1 LKKRLEELF
10 GEVQFKVGD
19 KMSYLG
25 MNITIGDQGT
35 TADMTF
41 YVGQLLE
48 EEQVEEYG
56 SPETKSMFIVKP
68 LKALSED
75 ERKWFHSKTAKLLYL
90 AKCTRPD
97 ILTTVIFLCNRVQKA
112 AEEDRGKL
120 KRVLGYLNHMQDR
133 TLTLQA
139 HGHSSTVTAYVDAAY
154 AIHDDSKSHSKVVV
168 YVGRTLVYVSSR
180 KQKCMSKSPTE
191 AELIALTDN
200 LGLVEL
206 FRVFLEFVTQ
216 GPVPIPIVYQDC
228 NVVVTL
234 VTKGDGQTR
243 TKHLRARMH
252 LGKDMVDEERI
263 KVIYA
268 KARDMQADGF
278 SKPYEL

>member
-1 LKKRLEELF
+1 MKGRLEELF

-90 AKCTRPD
+90 AKCARPD
-97 ILTTVIFLCNRVQKA
+97 ILTTVIFLCTRVQKA

-120 KRVLGYLNHMQDR
+120 KRVLGYLKHRQDR
-133 TLTLQA
+133 TFTLQA
-139 HGHSSTVTAYVDAAY
+139 HG
-154 AIHDDSKSHSKVVV
+154 
-168 YVGRTLVYVSSR
+168 
-180 KQKCMSKSPTE
+180 KQQYRYGVRRCGICYP
-191 AELIALTDN
+191 
-200 LGLVEL
+200 
-206 FRVFLEFVTQ
+206 
-216 GPVPIPIVYQDC
+216 
-228 NVVVTL
+228 
-234 VTKGDGQTR
+234 
-243 TKHLRARMH
+243 
-252 LGKDMVDEERI
+252 
-263 KVIYA
+263 
-268 KARDMQADGF
+268 
-278 SKPYEL
+278 